1 MAPDPDAHLIALGK
15 RLEKLQKRLAPVRAE
30 HWRLNCEAHEYALS
44 RTGYE
49 PGRDNPPGL
58 FERYAAANEEMGKR
72 NGLCACDEKEQ
83 ALHREL
89 DPLMREIFR
98 TPAVSVAGLRVKT
111 LAAIEACK
119 NFWDQAPGDLDY
131 DDEAVRSLIE
141 AACAVADIP
150 VPKEAHAGTDDDE
163 DAWCPGSAALN

>member
-1 MAPDPDAHLIALGK
+1 MNTRGVKPA
-15 RLEKLQKRLAPVRAE
+15 
-30 HWRLNCEAHEYALS
+30 
-44 RTGYE
+44 GYE
-49 PGRDNPPGL
+49 PGQDNSPGL
-58 FERYAAANEEMGKR
+58 FELYGAANEEMSER
-72 NGLCACDEKEQ
+72 NGFCACDEKLM

-89 DPLMREIFR
+89 DPLMREIFC

-150 VPKEAHAGTDDDE
+150 VPNETAMYDDE
-163 DAWCPGSAALN
+163 DVQLCPRSAALN